1 MFVVAAAGCWL
12 LLAAFDFYYS
22 LEYWYQ
28 YRYLLLLCPQP
39 NANASTSILHSTGY
53 KIKGMELVG
62 LKDNTIEESNNYNT
76 CTQRQALSEKKSVR
90 RKQQRRRPIKNQ
102 LLHLSPWFIMVLF
115 ITASFVLIFLIFLN
129 FTSPTQARDYLYAN
143 PKALDDEN
151 AKEDNNGHDDTWPI
165 IDYVKPKKKP
175 LETESQYKK
184 RWMNPSFLSDKY
196 DKPRSVEFYAPW
208 YVVCHL
214 FN

>member
-1 MFVVAAAGCWL
+1 
-12 LLAAFDFYYS
+12 
-22 LEYWYQ
+22 
-28 YRYLLLLCPQP
+28 
-39 NANASTSILHSTGY
+39 
-53 KIKGMELVG
+53 MELVA
-62 LKDNTIEESNNYNT
+62 LKDNASEESNNYT
-76 CTQRQALSEKKSVR
+76 YTQRKELCEKKSSR

-129 FTSPTQARDYLYAN
+129 LSSPAQARDYLYVD
-143 PKALDDEN
+143 PKALDDGN
-151 AKEDNNGHDDTWPI
+151 AKEDNNDHEGTWPI

-175 LETESQYKK
+175 LETESQYQK

-208 YVVCHL
+208 YVLCHL